1 MDWTRKLLCPF
12 FHVRTELGCAA
23 YEPGRGLSLD
33 TESADTLILDSP
45 ASRTRKSKFLLFISH
60 PSMLLCYSS
69 PDSLRR
75 LRHGEMASLDHGH
88 RADKWQGWDSNS
100 GCQALQ
106 PASKSSLQTHSF
118 NRGIVFVI
126 PDSLNSPSSLLSLSF
141 CILYFV
147 CWKYSPPFAWS
158 PRVYPLS
165 LSLDLASSRKS
176 SRWSPP
182 TCIFLNQSIC

>member
-1 MDWTRKLLCPF
+1 M
-12 FHVRTELGCAA
+12 RTELGCAV

-33 TESADTLILDSP
+33 TESAGTLILDFP
-45 ASRTRKSKFLLFISH
+45 ASRTMKSKLLLFTSH

-69 PDSLRR
+69 LNSLR
-75 LRHGEMASLDHGH
+75 HYPGH
-88 RADKWQGWDSNS
+88 RADKWQGWDSSS
-100 GCQALQ
+100 GCRALQ
-106 PASKSSLQTHSF
+106 PPSKSSLQMHSF
-118 NRGIVFVI
+118 NHGIVFVI
-126 PDSLNSPSSLLSLSF
+126 PDSLNSPSSLSSLSF